1 MKIRAAIVALAITVT
16 SFVAAPAHAASLAI
30 GVVYDLGGRGDRSY
44 NDAAAAGLALAQ
56 KKFTFTVEAVVT
68 DGTTSDREKRIRA
81 LAQKGLNPVVVV
93 GSGFAPA
100 LQVVSIEF
108 PNTQFAILNDASVPS
123 LNVDSLIFNDKQA
136 LFIAGYAAALASKTK
151 KVALIASPNQ
161 ADIFQD
167 GFTAGVKAAN
177 ASVKIS
183 VAYVNGS
190 AVAATNSLMQS
201 GNDVIVVSRSGSD
214 SDVFDQIVAR
224 NVARSKQKNFKQVGM
239 ISIEPDQFVTVTP
252 ATKKYLLATVVKR
265 VDIAMYDV
273 ISHALA
279 DNESLDILDPV
290 AGIYG
295 HTYNVTHGIE
305 FRPYSTLLTTQASA
319 ISKAAVLAAK
329 IAR

>member
-1 MKIRAAIVALAITVT
+1 M
-16 SFVAAPAHAASLAI
+16 
-30 GVVYDLGGRGDRSY
+30 
-44 NDAAAAGLALAQ
+44 
-56 KKFTFTVEAVVT
+56 
-68 DGTTSDREKRIRA
+68 
-81 LAQKGLNPVVVV
+81 
-93 GSGFAPA
+93 
-100 LQVVSIEF
+100 
-108 PNTQFAILNDASVPS
+108 
-123 LNVDSLIFNDKQA
+123 IFNDKQA

-167 GFTAGVKAAN
+167 GFSAGVKAAN
-177 ASVKIS
+177 ASIKIS
-183 VAYVNGS
+183 VSYVSGS
-190 AVAATNSLMQS
+190 AVAATNSLMQA

-295 HTYNVTHGIE
+295 HAYNVTHGIE